1 MRRALSIA
9 MTALTGALSVY
20 QASADTI
27 SLRAD
32 IWPPYNATP
41 GSDKPGYIVE
51 LANEIWNSEGHQVD
65 YSTIPWERAISE
77 ARSGNIDCILGALPE
92 EVPDFVF
99 HSLSLGLDQSTFYT
113 RSGNPWTYQ
122 SPSQLSNIRLGVIG
136 GYSYDQ
142 GAVDEHIA
150 MAIRDG
156 SPGSRVQL
164 MKGDNALEKNLQ
176 KLLSGRIDAIVGSA
190 TVVNYTVATLGMEG
204 AVRPA
209 GNIGVADKLYIAC
222 SPATPETSETSE
234 TYTRQ
239 LDEGIQRLRKSGRL
253 TEILERYG
261 LQDWSTETPL
271 QP

>member
-1 MRRALSIA
+1 MRHALSIA

-51 LANEIWNSEGHQVD
+51 IATEIWNNEGHQVN
-65 YSTIPWERAISE
+65 YATIPWERAISE
-77 ARSGNIDCILGALPE
+77 ARSGNIDCILGALPD
-92 EVPDFVF
+92 EVPDFIF

-113 RSGNPWTYQ
+113 RSDSHWVYQ
-122 SPSQLSNIRLGVIG
+122 SSSQLKDIRLGVIG

-142 GAVDEHIA
+142 GVIDEHIA
-150 MAIRDG
+150 AIVREG
-156 SPGSRVQL
+156 APNSQVQL

-176 KLLSGRIDAIVGSA
+176 KLLSGRIDAIVGSK
-190 TVVNYTVATLGMEG
+190 TVVDYTVATLGMEG
-204 AVRPA
+204 AVQPA
-209 GNIGVADKLYIAC
+209 GNIGVADELYIAC
-222 SPATPETSETSE
+222 SPATPDKSE

-239 LDEGIQRLRKSGRL
+239 LDNGIRRLRESGRL
-253 TEILERYG
+253 AEILERYG
-261 LQDWSTETPL
+261 LKDWNSETPRNL
-271 QP
+271 DM

>member
-1 MRRALSIA
+1 MKHV
-9 MTALTGALSVY
+9 LSVAATVF
-20 QASADTI
+20 ASAFAVYPACADTI

-51 LANEIWNSEGHQVD
+51 IATEIWNAEGHQVD

-77 ARSGNIDCILGALPE
+77 ARTGNVDCILGALPD

-99 HSLSLGLDQSTFYT
+99 HSLPLGYDQSTFYT
-113 RSGNPWTYQ
+113 RAVNHWTYH
-122 SPSQLSNIRLGVIG
+122 SPTQLNDIRLGVIG

-150 MAIRDG
+150 TAIREG
-156 SPGSRVQL
+156 TPGSRVQL

-176 KLLSGRIDAIVGSA
+176 KLLSGRIDVIVGSA
-190 TVVNYTVATLGMEG
+190 TVVDYTIATLGMDG
-204 AVRPA
+204 TVRPA

-222 SPATPETSETSE
+222 SPATPTQSK

-253 TEILERYG
+253 TEILQRYG
-261 LQDWSTETPL
+261 LQDWSTETSLKP
-271 QP
+271 

>member
-1 MRRALSIA
+1 MMRHALSITIIA
-9 MTALTGALSVY
+9 FAGASSMY
-20 QASADTI
+20 SASADTI

-41 GSDKPGYIVE
+41 GTDKPGYIVE
-51 LANEIWNSEGHQVD
+51 VATEIWNSQGHQVD

-77 ARSGNIDCILGALPE
+77 ARSGNIDCILGALPD

-113 RSGNPWTYQ
+113 RSGNSWTYH
-122 SPSQLSNIRLGVIG
+122 SPTQLNDIRLGVIG

-150 MAIRDG
+150 MAISEG

-222 SPATPETSETSE
+222 SPATPDKSG

-239 LDEGIQRLRKSGRL
+239 LDEGIQRLRESGRL
-253 TEILERYG
+253 AEILQRYG
-261 LQDWSTETPL
+261 LEDWSTETPL
-271 QP
+271 KP

>member
-1 MRRALSIA
+1 MKYALTIA
-9 MTALTGALSVY
+9 TTALAGALCVH
-20 QASADTI
+20 QAGADTI

-51 LANEIWNSEGHQVD
+51 IATEIWNNEGHQVD
-65 YSTIPWERAISE
+65 YSTIPWERAITE
-77 ARSGNIDCILGALPE
+77 ARTGNVDCILGALPD

-99 HSLSLGLDQSTFYT
+99 HSLPLGLDQSTFYT
-113 RSGNPWTYQ
+113 RSANHWTYHA
-122 SPSQLSNIRLGVIG
+122 PAQLDDIRLGVIG

-142 GAVDEHIA
+142 GVVDEHIA
-150 MAIRDG
+150 SAIREG
-156 SPGSRVQL
+156 APGSLVQL

-209 GNIGVADKLYIAC
+209 GNIGVADNLYIAC
-222 SPATPETSETSE
+222 SPATRVESEQ
-234 TYTRQ
+234 YTRQ
-239 LDEGIQRLRKSGRL
+239 LDEGISRMRESGRL
-253 TEILERYG
+253 AEILERYG
-261 LQDWSTETPL
+261 LHDWAPNTPAK
-271 QP
+271 P

>member
-1 MRRALSIA
+1 MKYALTIA
-9 MTALTGALSVY
+9 TTALAGALCVH
-20 QASADTI
+20 QAGADTI

-41 GSDKPGYIVE
+41 GSDKPGYIAE
-51 LANEIWNSEGHQVD
+51 IAIEIWNNQGHEVD
-65 YSTIPWERAISE
+65 YSTIPWERAITE
-77 ARSGNIDCILGALPE
+77 ARTGNIDCILGALPD

-99 HSLSLGLDQSTFYT
+99 HSLPLGLDQSTFYT
-113 RSGNPWTYQ
+113 RSANHWTYHT
-122 SPSQLSNIRLGVIG
+122 PAQLDDIRLGVIG

-142 GAVDEHIA
+142 GVVDEHIA
-150 MAIRDG
+150 STIREDA
-156 SPGSRVQL
+156 SGSRVQL

-222 SPATPETSETSE
+222 SPATPEKSE